1 MKRKRDRLG
10 GENEK
15 EEEEERRIK
24 RNEIKKGERRKK
36 GREGSWL
43 SWRTEI

>member
-1 MKRKRDRLG
+1 MSTKIHTLCRGREGARKEG
-10 GENEK
+10 GK
-15 EEEEERRIK
+15 EERE
-24 RNEIKKGERRKK
+24 KGERRKK